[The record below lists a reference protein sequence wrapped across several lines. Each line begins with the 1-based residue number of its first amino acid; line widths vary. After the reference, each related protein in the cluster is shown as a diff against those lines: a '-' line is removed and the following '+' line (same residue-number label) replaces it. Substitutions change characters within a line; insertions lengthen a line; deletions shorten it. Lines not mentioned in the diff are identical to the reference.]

1 MKKLDVII
9 KALLGMGI
17 TMFMLYCGLAG
28 VLIAQIF

>member
-9 KALLGMGI
+9 KTLLGVGI

-28 VLIAQIF
+28 VLMAQIF